1 MRDYYEQL
9 KSLSDE
15 AEDIR
20 QLGASGRYLDDAID
34 RYKAFKEKLPVLQ
47 KQSEKEWKGQSA
59 PWFVNAY
66 QTGLRKAHIELKS
79 PSHTSP
85 TNPKWGSSVSNAR
98 YALDYEMDK
107 IADAMQKDHD

>member
-20 QLGASGRYLDDAID
+20 QLGASGRYLDDAIE

-66 QTGLRKAHIELKS
+66 QTGLRKAHIALRS

-85 TNPKWGSSVSNAR
+85 KNPKWGGCVSDAR
-98 YALDYEMDK
+98 SELDDQLKK
-107 IADAMQKDHD
+107 ISDAIQKGLG